1 MTLTGPPS
9 LVLSNRNIKTPGGFQ
24 IHATKT
30 FAVEG
35 EASPFEIDESRPY
48 SEEPGSIR
56 ENSIDSPGIPQSPLT
71 PATRKS
77 LRPLHLN
84 SSLINYIPT
93 MYTRGKMYPG
103 FQLSKSKL
111 NLRANLNLHLTISPE
126 KSLTREL
133 FKSPD
138 RSQSQTLVPSNLQSK
153 PSIPTPGDPCTS
165 PGLSCNDTHSKI
177 KDPSV
182 IHSLQSLDGLDDDK
196 HSPDSRQPRSIVLG
210 LSNKKQSLSRLP
222 KHSGDHEMEVFL
234 KRERVPQ
241 SAGHKPKNWPP
252 TSTAQSLVFDGKR
265 DSRKGKLTFIKV
277 KRTSNAPRNPLE
289 PLLENDHDS
298 YEAEPQQK
306 RKEPNPFQG
315 PRHST
320 QIGPNAYSYVR
331 EAVRPLKLTELMKR

>member
-1 MTLTGPPS
+1 MRKTSVTLTGPPS

-138 RSQSQTLVPSNLQSK
+138 RSQSQTLVPSY
-153 PSIPTPGDPCTS
+153 
-165 PGLSCNDTHSKI
+165 NDTHSKI

-241 SAGHKPKNWPP
+241 SA
-252 TSTAQSLVFDGKR
+252 
-265 DSRKGKLTFIKV
+265 
-277 KRTSNAPRNPLE
+277 
-289 PLLENDHDS
+289 
-298 YEAEPQQK
+298 
-306 RKEPNPFQG
+306 
-315 PRHST
+315 
-320 QIGPNAYSYVR
+320 
-331 EAVRPLKLTELMKR
+331 